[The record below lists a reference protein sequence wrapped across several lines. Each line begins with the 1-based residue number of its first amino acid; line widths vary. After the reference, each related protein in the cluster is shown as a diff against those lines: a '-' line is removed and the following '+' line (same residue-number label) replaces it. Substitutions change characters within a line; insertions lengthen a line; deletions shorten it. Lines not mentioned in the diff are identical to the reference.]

1 MAVLNF
7 TLSEEGVSTLRDALA
22 CLGKFSDEVSLEAK
36 KDRLVFTTLN
46 LSKSAYA
53 SFSFAANRFFSKYEF
68 EGVPQNREKFFCKL
82 YSRALLSLFRVRSG
96 DSLHDREKDTT
107 IERCDV
113 AIVDE
118 PGKKSRFVA
127 KIIFRNGKMTP
138 INNTI
143 LTLAINKKIGI
154 TTKYKLPFEVTPP
167 VHAKFDRDQAI
178 NHWSIP
184 SRTLRQLM
192 DHFGPGIEYLDIH
205 SEGDETVNFTC
216 FTEKVKNGEEVLKK
230 PLHTSIAVERDEFED
245 FVVEEDKLHIVI
257 SVKDFRAII
266 QHAAFLGSQI
276 SAYYSMPAKPM
287 QLKYDG
293 DGIKC
298 EFLLMTV
305 GERGAPGQKAK
316 KARGSAKGP
325 KPPQLEAAT
334 SRATSHAPTPAPQLH
349 PPPLPPQAPRPDPV
363 PSLRPSIT
371 RPSQRPP
378 PATFESE
385 SLFVPQDD
393 EHQWDPVNVG
403 EEEDEENAQL
413 GWDVR
418 GDFVSIPFDRA
429 VRVRVAK
436 EMQHSPAT
444 NMRSMMADQSV
455 QEPRVNATVDESGS
469 HLEPTQRLSQV
480 RRFGLFDD

>member
-7 TLSEEGVSTLRDALA
+7 TLSEEGVNALRDALS
-22 CLGKFSDEVSLEAK
+22 CLGKFSEEVSLEAK
-36 KDRLVFTTLN
+36 KDTLVFTTLN

-53 SFSFAANRFFSKYEF
+53 SFSFQARRFFSKYHF

-82 YSRALLSLFRVRSG
+82 YNRALLSLFRARSG
-96 DSLHDREKDTT
+96 DSGHDREKDTV
-107 IERCDV
+107 IEHCDV

-118 PGKKSRFVA
+118 PGKKSRFIA
-127 KIIFRNGKMTP
+127 KIVFRN
-138 INNTI
+138 
-143 LTLAINKKIGI
+143 GI
-154 TTKYKLPFEVTPP
+154 TTKYRLPFEVTPP

-205 SEGDETVNFTC
+205 SEDDDTVSFTC

-266 QHAAFLGSQI
+266 QHAGFIGCPI
-276 SAYYSMPAKPM
+276 SAYYSIPSKPL
-287 QLKYDG
+287 QFKYEG
-293 DGIKC
+293 DGIGC

-316 KARGSAKGP
+316 KTRGGAKGA
-325 KPPQLEAAT
+325 KPPQLEAST
-334 SRATSHAPTPAPQLH
+334 SRAASHASTPAPRI
-349 PPPLPPQAPRPDPV
+349 PPPKSQGPRVDPV
-363 PSLRPSIT
+363 PSLRPPIT

-378 PATFESE
+378 PATMQSE

-393 EHQWDPVNVG
+393 EQQWDPVNVG
-403 EEEDEENAQL
+403 EDEDEEENARL
-413 GWDVR
+413 EWDVS
-418 GDFVSIPFDRA
+418 GDFNRD
-429 VRVRVAK
+429 
-436 EMQHSPAT
+436 QPAT
-444 NMRSMMADQSV
+444 NRRNMMADQNTQRPSTNDAT
-455 QEPRVNATVDESGS
+455 EPPPY

-480 RRFGLFDD
+480 RKFGFFND

>member
-127 KIIFRNGKMTP
+127 KIIFRN
-138 INNTI
+138 
-143 LTLAINKKIGI
+143 GI

-418 GDFVSIPFDRA
+418 GDF
-429 VRVRVAK
+429 
-436 EMQHSPAT
+436 HSPAT

>member
-7 TLSEEGVSTLRDALA
+7 TLSAEGVNTLRDALA

-53 SFSFAANRFFSKYEF
+53 SFSFAANRFFSKYQF

-82 YSRALLSLFRVRSG
+82 YNRALLSLFRVRSG
-96 DSLHDREKDTT
+96 DPLHDREKDTT
-107 IERCDV
+107 IERCEV

-118 PGKKSRFVA
+118 PGRKSRFVA
-127 KIIFRNGKMTP
+127 KIIFRNG
-138 INNTI
+138 
-143 LTLAINKKIGI
+143 I
-154 TTKYKLPFEVTPP
+154 TTKYQLPFEVTPP
-167 VHAKFDRDQAI
+167 VHAKFDRDQAT

-316 KARGSAKGP
+316 RTRGNAKGP

-334 SRATSHAPTPAPQLH
+334 SRAASHAPTPAPQL
-349 PPPLPPQAPRPDPV
+349 PPPPPPQAPRPDPV

-403 EEEDEENAQL
+403 EDEDEDENAQL

-418 GDFVSIPFDRA
+418 GDFVSNLFSCVICA
-429 VRVRVAK
+429 RVANG
-436 EMQHSPAT
+436 MQHPSAS
-444 NMRSMMADQSV
+444 NMRSMMADPSV
-455 QEPRVNATVDESGS
+455 QEPNANETVDENGS

>member
-7 TLSEEGVSTLRDALA
+7 TLSEEGVNALRDALA

-36 KDRLVFTTLN
+36 KDRLIFTTLN

-53 SFSFAANRFFSKYEF
+53 SFSFAANRFFSKYHY
-68 EGVPQNREKFFCKL
+68 EGVAQNTDKFFCKL
-82 YSRALLSLFRVRSG
+82 YSRALLSLFRIRSG
-96 DSLHDREKDTT
+96 DHLHEKDTT

-118 PGKKSRFVA
+118 PGKKSRFIA
-127 KIIFRNGKMTP
+127 KIVFRN
-138 INNTI
+138 
-143 LTLAINKKIGI
+143 GI
-154 TTKYKLPFEVTPP
+154 TTKYRLPFEVSPP
-167 VHAKFDRDQAI
+167 VHAKFDREQAT

-205 SEGDETVNFTC
+205 SEDDDVVNFTC
-216 FTEKVKNGEEVLKK
+216 FTEKVKSGEEVLKK
-230 PLHTSIAVERDEFED
+230 PLHTSIAVERDEFEN

-257 SVKDFRAII
+257 SVKDFRAIVS
-266 QHAAFLGSQI
+266 HAGFLGSQM
-276 SAYYSMPAKPM
+276 SAHYSMPSKPM

-316 KARGSAKGP
+316 KPRSNVKGP
-325 KPPQLEAAT
+325 KPPQLEAAA
-334 SRATSHAPTPAPQLH
+334 SRATSHAPTPAPQL
-349 PPPLPPQAPRPDPV
+349 PPQAQVSRLEQV
-363 PSLRPSIT
+363 PSLRPPVN

-385 SLFVPQDD
+385 SLFVPQED
-393 EHQWDPVNVG
+393 EHQWDPVNIG
-403 EEEDEENAQL
+403 GEEDEEENARL
-413 GWDVR
+413 EWDAR
-418 GDFVSIPFDRA
+418 GDLVSIPA
-429 VRVRVAK
+429 VCGLLTAAANVTQQPSA
-436 EMQHSPAT
+436 M
-444 NMRSMMADQSV
+444 NMRSIMANRTTAP
-455 QEPRVNATVDESGS
+455 EPSRHDANDVNDDSRS
-469 HLEPTQRLSQV
+469 HFEPTQRLSQV
-480 RRFGLFDD
+480 RRFGLFGD

>member
-7 TLSEEGVSTLRDALA
+7 TLSEEGVSALRDALA

-53 SFSFAANRFFSKYEF
+53 SFAFAASRFFSKYHF

-96 DSLHDREKDTT
+96 DPQHDREKDTT
-107 IERCDV
+107 IEHCDV

-118 PGKKSRFVA
+118 PGKKSRFIA
-127 KIIFRNGKMTP
+127 KIVFRN
-138 INNTI
+138 
-143 LTLAINKKIGI
+143 GI
-154 TTKYKLPFEVTPP
+154 TTKYRLPFEVTPP
-167 VHAKFDRDQAI
+167 VHAKFDSEQAK

-205 SEGDETVNFTC
+205 SEDDETVNFTC

-230 PLHTSIAVERDEFED
+230 PLHTSITVERDEFED

-266 QHAAFLGSQI
+266 QHAGFLGSQI
-276 SAYYSMPAKPM
+276 SAHYSIPSKPM

-305 GERGAPGQKAK
+305 GDRGAPGQKAK

-334 SRATSHAPTPAPQLH
+334 SRAASHAPTPAPQL
-349 PPPLPPQAPRPDPV
+349 PPPKSQALRPDPV
-363 PSLRPSIT
+363 PSLRPSISIN

-393 EHQWDPVNVG
+393 EQQWEPVNVG
-403 EEEDEENAQL
+403 EDEDGEENARL
-413 GWDVR
+413 EWDVS
-418 GDFVSIPFDRA
+418 GDFHA
-429 VRVRVAK
+429 
-436 EMQHSPAT
+436 PAT
-444 NMRSMMADQSV
+444 SMRSIAANQGAEEGRPENPAIAEDLSL
-455 QEPRVNATVDESGS
+455 S
-469 HLEPTQRLSQV
+469 HIDPTQPLTQARK
-480 RRFGLFDD
+480 FGLFGD

>member
-7 TLSEEGVSTLRDALA
+7 TLSEEGVNVLRDALA

-36 KDRLVFTTLN
+36 KDGLVFTTLN
-46 LSKSAYA
+46 LSKSAYV
-53 SFSFAANRFFSKYEF
+53 SFAFQGSRFFSRYHF

-82 YSRALLSLFRVRSG
+82 YSRALLSLFRARSG
-96 DSLHDREKDTT
+96 DTAHNEKDTT
-107 IERCDV
+107 IEHCDV

-118 PGKKSRFVA
+118 PGKKSRFIA
-127 KIIFRNGKMTP
+127 KIVFRN
-138 INNTI
+138 
-143 LTLAINKKIGI
+143 GI
-154 TTKYKLPFEVTPP
+154 TTKYRLPFEVTPP
-167 VHAKFDRDQAI
+167 IHARFDKDQAT

-205 SEGDETVNFTC
+205 SEDDDTVNFTC

-245 FVVEEDKLHIVI
+245 FVVEEEKLHIII

-276 SAYYSMPAKPM
+276 SAYYSMPSKPM
-287 QLKYDG
+287 QIKYDG
-293 DGIKC
+293 DAIKC

-305 GERGAPGQKAK
+305 GERGAPGQKSK
-316 KARGSAKGP
+316 KTRGNAKGP
-325 KPPQLEAAT
+325 KPPQLEAAA
-334 SRATSHAPTPAPQLH
+334 SRAASKAPTPAPQV
-349 PPPLPPQAPRPDPV
+349 PAPRSQAPRIDPV
-363 PSLRPSIT
+363 PSLRPPIT

-385 SLFVPQDD
+385 ALFVPQDD

-403 EEEDEENAQL
+403 DEDEEENARL
-413 GWDVR
+413 EWDVS
-418 GDFVSIPFDRA
+418 GDFVRIPFA
-429 VRVRVAK
+429 SAIGTVVANK
-436 EMQHSPAT
+436 TQHPSAT
-444 NMRSMMADQSV
+444 NMRSIMANQNTE
-455 QEPRVNATVDESGS
+455 EPRPEDANDSIPS

-480 RRFGLFDD
+480 RRFGLFND

>member
-7 TLSEEGVSTLRDALA
+7 TLSEEGVSSLRDALA

-53 SFSFAANRFFSKYEF
+53 SFSFAANRFFSKYHF
-68 EGVPQNREKFFCKL
+68 EGVAQNREKFFCKL
-82 YSRALLSLFRVRSG
+82 YNRALLSLFRVRSG
-96 DSLHDREKDTT
+96 DPSHEKEKDTT
-107 IERCDV
+107 IERCDI

-118 PGKKSRFVA
+118 PGKKSRFIA
-127 KIIFRNGKMTP
+127 KIVFRNG
-138 INNTI
+138 
-143 LTLAINKKIGI
+143 
-154 TTKYKLPFEVTPP
+154 KLPFEVTPP
-167 VHAKFDRDQAI
+167 VHAKFDKDQAS
-178 NHWSIP
+178 NHWSIT

-205 SEGDETVNFTC
+205 SEDDDTVNFTC

-230 PLHTSIAVERDEFED
+230 PLHTSIAIERDEFED
-245 FVVEEDKLHIVI
+245 FVVEEEKLHIVI

-266 QHAAFLGSQI
+266 QHAGLLGCQV

-316 KARGSAKGP
+316 RARGNAKGAR
-325 KPPQLEAAT
+325 PPQLEAAT
-334 SRATSHAPTPAPQLH
+334 SRAASNAPTPAPQL
-349 PPPLPPQAPRPDPV
+349 PPQLPPQPQASRLEQV
-363 PSLRPSIT
+363 PALRPSIT

-393 EHQWDPVNVG
+393 ERQWDPVNAG
-403 EEEDEENAQL
+403 EDEDEEENARL
-413 GWDVR
+413 EWDVS
-418 GDFVSIPFDRA
+418 GETHPSTV
-429 VRVRVAK
+429 
-436 EMQHSPAT
+436 
-444 NMRSMMADQSV
+444 NMRTIMASKNT
-455 QEPRVNATVDESGS
+455 QEGRAEYATVVDHPSI
-469 HLEPTQRLSQV
+469 EPTQRLSQV

>member
-7 TLSEEGVSTLRDALA
+7 TLSEEGVNALRDALA

-53 SFSFAANRFFSKYEF
+53 SFSFQAGRFFSKYHF
-68 EGVPQNREKFFCKL
+68 EGVPQNREKYFCKL
-82 YSRALLSLFRVRSG
+82 YNRALLSLFRARSG
-96 DSLHDREKDTT
+96 DTLHEREKDTT
-107 IERCDV
+107 IEHCDV

-118 PGKKSRFVA
+118 PGKKSRFIT
-127 KIIFRNGKMTP
+127 KIVFRN
-138 INNTI
+138 
-143 LTLAINKKIGI
+143 GI
-154 TTKYKLPFEVTPP
+154 TTKYRLPFEVTPP
-167 VHAKFDRDQAI
+167 VHAKFDKDQAT

-184 SRTLRQLM
+184 SRTVRQLM

-205 SEGDETVNFTC
+205 SEDEDTVNFTC

-230 PLHTSIAVERDEFED
+230 PLHTSIAIERDEFED

-257 SVKDFRAII
+257 SVKDFRAAI
-266 QHAAFLGSQI
+266 QHAGLLGCQI
-276 SAYYSMPAKPM
+276 SAYYSMPSKPM
-287 QLKYDG
+287 QLKYES

-316 KARGSAKGP
+316 RTRGSAKGP
-325 KPPQLEAAT
+325 KPPQLEAAA
-334 SRATSHAPTPAPQLH
+334 SRAASHAPTPVPQQPAPQ
-349 PPPLPPQAPRPDPV
+349 PRASRVDPV
-363 PSLRPSIT
+363 PSLRPPIT

-403 EEEDEENAQL
+403 EDEDEEENARL
-413 GWDVR
+413 EWDVR
-418 GDFVSIPFDRA
+418 GDFHP
-429 VRVRVAK
+429 
-436 EMQHSPAT
+436 PAS
-444 NMRSMMADQSV
+444 NMRSMMANQNA
-455 QEPRVNATVDESGS
+455 QESRPDDEADSLPS
-469 HLEPTQRLSQV
+469 NLEPTQRLSQV

>member
-7 TLSEEGVSTLRDALA
+7 TLSEEGVNVLRDALA
-22 CLGKFSDEVSLEAK
+22 CLGKFSDEVSLEAT
-36 KDRLVFTTLN
+36 KDKLVFTTLN

-53 SFSFAANRFFSKYEF
+53 SFSFQVNRFFSKYHF

-82 YSRALLSLFRVRSG
+82 YSRALLSLFRARSG
-96 DSLHDREKDTT
+96 DAVHGEKDTT
-107 IERCDV
+107 IEHCDV

-118 PGKKSRFVA
+118 PGKKSRFIA
-127 KIIFRNGKMTP
+127 KIVFRN
-138 INNTI
+138 
-143 LTLAINKKIGI
+143 GI
-154 TTKYKLPFEVTPP
+154 TTKYRLPFEVTPP
-167 VHAKFDRDQAI
+167 VHARFDKEQAT

-192 DHFGPGIEYLDIH
+192 DYFGPGIEYLDIH
-205 SEGDETVNFTC
+205 SEDDDTVNFTC

-245 FVVEEDKLHIVI
+245 FVVEEEKLHIVI

-276 SAYYSMPAKPM
+276 SACYSMPSKPM
-287 QLKYDG
+287 QFKYDG
-293 DGIKC
+293 DAIKC

-316 KARGSAKGP
+316 KTRGNAKGP
-325 KPPQLEAAT
+325 KPPQLEAAA
-334 SRATSHAPTPAPQLH
+334 SRAASKAPTPARQVPA
-349 PPPLPPQAPRPDPV
+349 PKAQAPRVDPV
-363 PSLRPSIT
+363 PSLRPPIT

-378 PATFESE
+378 AATFESE

-403 EEEDEENAQL
+403 DEDEEENARL
-413 GWDVR
+413 EWDVS
-418 GDFVSIPFDRA
+418 GDFHP
-429 VRVRVAK
+429 
-436 EMQHSPAT
+436 PAT
-444 NMRSMMADQSV
+444 NMRSMMANRNDQELRSDH
-455 QEPRVNATVDESGS
+455 VNDGIAS